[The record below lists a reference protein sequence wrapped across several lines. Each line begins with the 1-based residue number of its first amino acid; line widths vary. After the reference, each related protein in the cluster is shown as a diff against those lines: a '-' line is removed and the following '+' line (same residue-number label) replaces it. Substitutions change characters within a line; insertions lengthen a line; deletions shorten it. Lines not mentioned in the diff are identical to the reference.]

1 MISVAIKGLSLLQ
14 FNNLSGYPELV
25 HFSTVRTGGKSTAN
39 YSSLNLGLNSGDAHE
54 NVIANRNTLSKA
66 LDISTD
72 RLIFPKQTHTS
83 TVKII
88 TDDFFAAGET
98 EQKQYLLETDALI
111 TNLRGVCIAVKTADC
126 VPVLLFDPRRK
137 VVAAIHAGWRGTAQ
151 NIVLKAIHKLAE
163 EFGSDPADLVG
174 AIGPSISP
182 QVYEVGA
189 DVHHQFDPK
198 FHRDT
203 NPVIPGK
210 RLLDLWK
217 ANYHQLI
224 EGGVRSE
231 KIELAEL
238 CTWSDSS
245 RFFSARRDGARTGR
259 MATGIMLR

>member
-14 FNNLSGYPELV
+14 FNNLSGYPELI
-25 HFSTVRTGGKSTAN
+25 HFSTIRSGGQSTAN
-39 YSSLNLGLNSGDAHE
+39 YGSLNLGLNSGDAHE
-54 NVIANRNTLSKA
+54 NVTANRNTLSKA
-66 LDISTD
+66 LDISTY

-83 TVKII
+83 TVKMI
-88 TDDFFAAGET
+88 TGEFFNDGEN
-98 EQKQYLLETDALI
+98 EQKQYLNETDALV
-111 TNLRGVCIAVKTADC
+111 TNLRGVCISVKTADC
-126 VPVLLFDPRRK
+126 VPVLLYDPHKK

-151 NIVLKAIHKLAE
+151 EIVLKTIRKLAE
-163 EFGSDPADLVG
+163 EFGTDPADLVG

-189 DVHHQFDPK
+189 DVHDQFDPE
-198 FHRDT
+198 FHCDT

-217 ANYHQLI
+217 ANQSQLI
-224 EGGVRSE
+224 GGGLRSE
-231 KIELAEL
+231 KIEIAEL

-259 MATGIMLR
+259 MATGIMLL